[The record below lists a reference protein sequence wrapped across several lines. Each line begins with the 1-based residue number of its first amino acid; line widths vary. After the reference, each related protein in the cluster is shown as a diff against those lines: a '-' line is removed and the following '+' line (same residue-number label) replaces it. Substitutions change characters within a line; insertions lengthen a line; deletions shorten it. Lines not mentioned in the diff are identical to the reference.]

1 MTFISRTLKPNE
13 LNYGTVEKEV
23 LALLRVLDVCCT
35 TLASR
40 EITVLTRHSKLA
52 WLMQSR
58 GLNRRL
64 ERWAA
69 LLSDGTMEVKKCE
82 RGEEEILGM
91 LEASITPRE
100 DMEEMLIAISPRK
113 DCRLKISTPPPTV
126 EVDEKLLV
134 ASFDGSARIK
144 KKGGSFSAVI
154 WRLPEWTIVAAESRY
169 ALDLTVNEA
178 EYNGFLLRFEL
189 LADLDRG
196 RVIFCGDSNLVIRQ
210 MRG

>member
-1 MTFISRTLKPNE
+1 
-13 LNYGTVEKEV
+13 
-23 LALLRVLDVCCT
+23 
-35 TLASR
+35 
-40 EITVLTRHSKLA
+40 
-52 WLMQSR
+52 
-58 GLNRRL
+58 
-64 ERWAA
+64 
-69 LLSDGTMEVKKCE
+69 MEVKKCE

-91 LEASITPRE
+91 LAASITPRE
-100 DMEEMLIAISPRK
+100 EMDEMLIAISPRK
-113 DCRLKISTPPPTV
+113 DCRLKISTSPPTV

-154 WRLPEWTIVAAESRY
+154 WRLPEWKIVAGEYRY

-178 EYNGFLLRFEL
+178 EYNSFLLGFEL